1 MAEDYTH
8 QHIRLCTHD
17 ADGNEPLTFN
27 LNSIPKDLNN
37 SSHNL
42 GWSEKQKPNF
52 FFIPSLVYK

>member
-8 QHIRLCTHD
+8 QHIRLCTHV

-27 LNSIPKDLNN
+27 LNSVTKNLNN
-37 SSHNL
+37 PSHNL

-52 FFIPSLVYK
+52 FFLLPD

>member
-37 SSHNL
+37 L

-52 FFIPSLVYK
+52 FFYS